1 MHSLAG
7 SFSPRRENPRG
18 GRLAEWFKRHSRTLG
33 HAAFALLRVEDLHP
47 QRLNQVL
54 AKIAAREPDLRLAA

>member
-1 MHSLAG
+1 LDRRQNGLDPTPGDSRPLGRTHLKGHSETLA
-7 SFSPRRENPRG
+7 
-18 GRLAEWFKRHSRTLG
+18 